1 MEDPNESRAPRLLA
15 ATWSLT
21 TASGIFLALRIYCK
35 RRRSTGLWWD
45 DHLMIA
51 AWFSL
56 LIGICINTY
65 ITTLGMGRHYST
77 VSPENKIAINRDTI
91 FVALF
96 GIMASG
102 LSKTSFAVTL
112 YRLFSDKWMRFFL
125 LFVVVTINLFLN
137 SVWITGFA
145 KCTPIEKVWDSS
157 VEGTCWDKQKLNK
170 WQVFASYYSSIM
182 DFVLAFLPWKTLL
195 NMTMPLR
202 EKVGVTV
209 AMSMGA
215 IAGITGIVKSV
226 LVSAI
231 TDPDVTYSRVDLTI
245 WTIAEPAVTI
255 MAASLPVL
263 RMLYREFRSSQRSYY
278 KNGAS
283 SNQYGQ
289 TDNRT
294 GNRRNTMT
302 ANQHSR
308 PHRKGNSVMV
318 MSTSQWQESQEA
330 LQRDL
335 EAGSTGG
342 GSHTGAAA
350 SRSGSGVR
358 SPAHGITKTR
368 EVTVETSPGTPH
380 SSAADSFEMVSFEKE
395 R

>member
-1 MEDPNESRAPRLLA
+1 MDPAYENETRAPRLLA

-21 TASGIFLALRIYCK
+21 IVAGIFLALRMYCK

-56 LIGICINTY
+56 ATSVSINTY
-65 ITTLGMGRHYST
+65 LTTLGMGRHYST
-77 VSPENKIAINRDTI
+77 ISREDKISINKVTI
-91 FVALF
+91 LVALF

-102 LSKTSFAVTL
+102 LSKTSFCVTL

-125 LFVVVTINLFLN
+125 LFVVVTVNLFLN
-137 SVWITGFA
+137 SVWITGYLKCQPTA
-145 KCTPIEKVWDSS
+145 KVFDSS
-157 VEGTCWDKQKLNK
+157 IPGTCWDKSKLSK
-170 WQVFASYYSSIM
+170 WQTFASYYSSII

-195 NMTMPLR
+195 GMTMPLR
-202 EKVGVTV
+202 EKIGVTV

-226 LVSAI
+226 LVVAI
-231 TDPDVTYSRVDLTI
+231 ADPDVTYSRVDLTI

-278 KNGAS
+278 RNGVS
-283 SNQYGQ
+283 TNRYGKSENQ
-289 TDNRT
+289 T
-294 GNRRNTMT
+294 GKRNTM
-302 ANQHSR
+302 AGQSVK
-308 PHRKGNSVMV
+308 PHRKGNTVHV
-318 MSTSQWQESQEA
+318 MSTAGWQESQEA

-335 EAGSTGG
+335 EVGTG
-342 GSHTGAAA
+342 TP
-350 SRSGSGVR
+350 RNGSGVM
-358 SPAHGITKTR
+358 SPHGIMKTE
-368 EVTVETSPGTPH
+368 EVRIQTSLNTTGST
-380 SSAADSFEMVSFEKE
+380 ADSFEMESFEKE
-395 R
+395 RR